1 MKRRD
6 RARVNSENDRDNAN
20 FEYQVIVQP
29 RTLPRPVEPNR
40 PLLITLIFLGA
51 WAIGVSIPIFLDL
64 VRPSVSS
71 LKDIAKLTEF
81 PVLGTVSMTEQSA
94 AQMRV
99 GMKTLLVFLILTTI
113 AYAALALL
121 SLLPQNFTISGIGA

>member
-1 MKRRD
+1 M
-6 RARVNSENDRDNAN
+6 AQA
-20 FEYQVIVQP
+20 P
-29 RTLPRPVEPNR
+29 
-40 PLLITLIFLGA
+40 FLGA